1 MNNQRTIARH
11 VFTLFLA
18 LVVGAVS
25 AADVLKYGATFESA
39 ANGVSND
46 FAYAVGDYVAEA
58 DYHGVADG
66 EPYGW
71 FVWHCYNGV
80 DYSDSADESMIIA
93 RSDAAGGQA
102 LQLNTDAGMLTN
114 KLQKSVADEITAA
127 IVDGG
132 CAYIETEIKFVASD
146 TLDAGIT
153 GGYGGYRS
161 AKSAAKVRDIG
172 GYDVVWPP
180 LFFVPSCSTSPLFVI
195 YAFMDEEVEPPMT
208 SLVVFHGVM
217 DTNGGITYTN
227 EVFSSAPI
235 DASYY
240 NYTASH
246 YTKLRI
252 EMKQLEDPMHPGTK
266 YNAFSARAD
275 DGAPLSSVTAL
286 DARFGGTATGTW
298 FMTIEDRSR
307 NAGQILSSLNFKHC
321 GEIDNIKVGLI
332 EDAQPLPRDPDGNA
346 ITNGNILAWIAHYGV
361 GQSNL
366 NALTMDQFHEDFLL
380 NLDPTKTCRAELKI
394 TSFQVEDDTVTLGL
408 QLTRTEDGTAI
419 GTRAING
426 RVKLLGGA
434 NLADGSFSV
443 LDANVGND
451 DFGDGNTAGLEYE
464 LPDSAP
470 PAFFKVIVE

>member
-1 MNNQRTIARH
+1 MNNQRTIVRH

-18 LVVGAVS
+18 LVVGAAS
-25 AADVLKYGATFESA
+25 AADVLKYGATFEPE

-46 FAYAVGDYVAEA
+46 FAYVVGDYVAEA

-66 EPYGW
+66 ESYGW

-114 KLQKSVADEITAA
+114 KLQKSVADEITTA
-127 IVDGG
+127 IADGG
-132 CAYIETEIKFVASD
+132 CAYIETDIKFVPQD
-146 TLDAGIT
+146 FLDVEIMGGI
-153 GGYGGYRS
+153 GGYRS
-161 AKSAAKVRDIG
+161 AKSVLKARIG
-172 GYDVVWPP
+172 GYDYVWPP
-180 LFFVPSCSTSPLFVI
+180 SFFVPSCSTSPLFAI
-195 YAFMDEEVEPPMT
+195 YAFKDEDFGYNYYYHCT
-208 SLVVFHGVM
+208 TNLVVYHCVM
-217 DTNGGITYTN
+217 DAKGGITYTN
-227 EVFSSAPI
+227 EVFPSVTI
-235 DASYY
+235 EE
-240 NYTASH
+240 SH

-252 EMKQLEDPMHPGTK
+252 EMKQLEDPMHPGAK
-266 YNAFSARAD
+266 YNAFSVRVD

-346 ITNGNILAWIAHYGV
+346 ITNGNVLAWIAHYGA

-366 NALTMDQFHEDFLL
+366 NALTMAQFNEDFLL
-380 NLDPTKTCRAELKI
+380 NLDPTKTCRAELRI
-394 TSFQVEDDTVTLGL
+394 TSFQVEDDTVSLGL
-408 QLTRTEDGTAI
+408 QLTRTENGTAV

-434 NLADGSFSV
+434 SLSDGSFSV
-443 LDANVGND
+443 LDADVGND

-464 LPDSAP
+464 LPDSTP